1 MDRDDYRS
9 NYKRKIFGVII
20 QDQKSINNIHYNM
33 ELIVIIAIGLS
44 IYAAIA
50 APIKR
55 SKHRANCPKC
65 GTECKASPWGTSRYF
80 EARYKCPKCGH
91 KFYSTYSKL

>member
-1 MDRDDYRS
+1 
-9 NYKRKIFGVII
+9 
-20 QDQKSINNIHYNM
+20 M
-33 ELIVIIAIGLS
+33 ELIVIIAIGLAV
-44 IYAAIA
+44 YAAIA

-55 SKHRANCPKC
+55 SRHRANCPKC

-91 KFYSTYSKL
+91 KFYATYHYCPVKFHQSESWRSSSGF

>member
-1 MDRDDYRS
+1 
-9 NYKRKIFGVII
+9 
-20 QDQKSINNIHYNM
+20 M
-33 ELIVIIAIGLS
+33 ELLVIIAIGLAV
-44 IYAAIA
+44 YAAIA

-80 EARYKCPKCGH
+80 EARYKCPKCGYR
-91 KFYSTYSKL
+91 FYATYDKL